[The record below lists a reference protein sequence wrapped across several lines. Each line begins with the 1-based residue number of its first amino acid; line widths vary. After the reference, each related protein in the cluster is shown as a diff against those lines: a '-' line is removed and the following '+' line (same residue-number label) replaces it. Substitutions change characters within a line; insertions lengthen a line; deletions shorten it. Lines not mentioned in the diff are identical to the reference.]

1 MQARKFY
8 IDTQR
13 RAFVASAEST
23 LSAETTNFFSED
35 IESIELY
42 FLQPTGSAVRP
53 YDYLD
58 YSSNTVKFALGTT
71 TPAAFQ
77 LTWTALSTAVTATIT
92 TLVSG
97 GAGAN
102 EVQKI
107 SFSKVPASGG
117 FSIVMPSRN
126 VTVSSV
132 SANVFTAA
140 DHGLFNAQS
149 VTVTGFSFTSS
160 SVANGGSYFVIN
172 RTKDT
177 FSLAGSASTTTPLA
191 ASVTSGGGTVTLPEI
206 TTPSLAY
213 NATPEQVQQAFVDA
227 GFSVGQAP
235 QIVVSGTTG
244 KDYTLAFNGGCQRIN
259 YDPVTLAANTLA
271 AAPGMSA
278 NVNFNT
284 TAISSLIDAGTSAVT
299 LEVEVSDGTKRHTYQ
314 TAAAISNDII
324 SSSSPI
330 TAIVNATTN
339 FSLNSQD
346 GSTWNITIDN
356 NGLLTAS
363 KV

>member
-1 MQARKFY
+1 
-8 IDTQR
+8 
-13 RAFVASAEST
+13 
-23 LSAETTNFFSED
+23 
-35 IESIELY
+35 
-42 FLQPTGSAVRP
+42 
-53 YDYLD
+53 
-58 YSSNTVKFALGTT
+58 
-71 TPAAFQ
+71 
-77 LTWTALSTAVTATIT
+77 
-92 TLVSG
+92 
-97 GAGAN
+97 
-102 EVQKI
+102 VQKI

-117 FSIVMPSRN
+117 FAIVMPSRN
-126 VTVSSV
+126 VTVSSI
-132 SANVFTAA
+132 SANVFSAA
-140 DHGLFNAQS
+140 NHGLFNAQT
-149 VTVTGFSFTSS
+149 VTVTGFSFTGS
-160 SVANGGSYFVIN
+160 SVANGSSYFVIN
-172 RTKDT
+172 RTNDS
-177 FSLAGSASTTTPLA
+177 FSLANSSDATTPLT

-206 TTPSLAY
+206 TTPSVAY
-213 NATPEQVQQAFVDA
+213 NASPADVEQAFVDA
-227 GFSVGQAP
+227 GLNIGGAP
-235 QIVVSGTTG
+235 QIVVSGTAG

-284 TAISSLIDAGTSAVT
+284 TAISALIDAGTSAVT

-314 TAAAISNDII
+314 TTASLANDII

-339 FSLNSQD
+339 FSLNSAD